1 MIHVVAEGETLYS
14 IAERY
19 QVSEERVRYD
29 NQIEDPV
36 DLVPGQALLIL
47 IPEIVHVVQAGES
60 LYGIA
65 EDYGTTVLALLRN
78 NPYLDTRAYL
88 IPGEA
93 IVISYEE
100 KGTRDAVVGGY
111 AYPYIREDILREAL
125 LYLSELMI
133 FSYGFN
139 TLGDLIAPD
148 DEWLIQEALNYG
160 VAPIM
165 VLTPIY
171 EGRFNNYLVNQ
182 VVENPSVAENLID
195 QILQTV
201 EAKGYA
207 GVDVDFEYILPE
219 DREGYAAFIRD
230 LTERMNAQGYRV
242 SVALA
247 PKTSAEQRGVL
258 YEGMDYRLLGE
269 YANWVFL
276 MTYEWGYTYGP
287 PMAVAP
293 IPSVRRILDYAVTEI
308 PPEKISMG
316 IPNYGY
322 DWPLPFERGTTRA
335 ASIGNP
341 EAVALAAAN
350 GVEIQFD
357 SEAQAPYF
365 YYVDSGVTHV
375 VWFEDMRSISAKF
388 SLVEEYNFR
397 GMGYWN
403 LMRPFRANWLV
414 LHSRFSI
421 RRE

>member
-1 MIHVVAEGETLYS
+1 M
-14 IAERY
+14 
-19 QVSEERVRYD
+19 
-29 NQIEDPV
+29 
-36 DLVPGQALLIL
+36 
-47 IPEIVHVVQAGES
+47 
-60 LYGIA
+60 
-65 EDYGTTVLALLRN
+65 
-78 NPYLDTRAYL
+78 
-88 IPGEA
+88 
-93 IVISYEE
+93 
-100 KGTRDAVVGGY
+100 GGY

-276 MTYEWGYTYGP
+276 MTCLLYTSDRKSCHGTSRSHNRPVRAYDHHNAGN
-287 PMAVAP
+287 AP
-293 IPSVRRILDYAVTEI
+293 CHRLRKRTRHRSQGNHRRRRDY
-308 PPEKISMG
+308 PE
-316 IPNYGY
+316 
-322 DWPLPFERGTTRA
+322 L
-335 ASIGNP
+335 
-341 EAVALAAAN
+341 
-350 GVEIQFD
+350 
-357 SEAQAPYF
+357 
-365 YYVDSGVTHV
+365 
-375 VWFEDMRSISAKF
+375 
-388 SLVEEYNFR
+388 
-397 GMGYWN
+397 
-403 LMRPFRANWLV
+403 
-414 LHSRFSI
+414 
-421 RRE
+421 RR

>member
-19 QVSEERVRYD
+19 QVSQERVRYD
-29 NQIEDPV
+29 NQIVDPV

-60 LYGIA
+60 LYEIA

-125 LYLSELMI
+125 LYISELMI

-139 TLGDLIAPD
+139 TLGDLVAPD
-148 DEWLIQEALNYG
+148 DEWLIREALNYG

-182 VVENPSVAENLID
+182 VVENPSVAENLIG

-201 EAKGYA
+201 EEKGYA

-230 LTERMNAQGYRV
+230 LTERMNARGYRV

-322 DWPLPFERGTTRA
+322 DWPLPFVRGTTRA

-341 EAVALAAAN
+341 EAVALAARN
-350 GVEIQFD
+350 RVEIQFD

-388 SLVEEYNFR
+388 SLVEEYDFR

-403 LMRPFRANWLV
+403 LMRSFRANWL
-414 LHSRFSI
+414 LLNSRFGI
-421 RRE
+421 LRG